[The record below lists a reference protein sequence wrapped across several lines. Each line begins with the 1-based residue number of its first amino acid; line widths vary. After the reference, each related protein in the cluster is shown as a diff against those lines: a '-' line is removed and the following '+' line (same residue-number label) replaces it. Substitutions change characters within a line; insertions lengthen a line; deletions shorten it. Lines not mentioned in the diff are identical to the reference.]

1 QALEQ
6 LAQELEQ
13 AAQFERA
20 LSYAVRAVNTDP
32 LREEVHRTVMRLYAA
47 MAEPWAALRHYD
59 ELIAIL
65 KQELDAAPSA
75 PTQALAREIARLV
88 SEEDESVTQRAP
100 GSARVPTQSAIARIG
115 TGFSAAQS
123 ASHPSFDRGRS
134 QERT

>member
-1 QALEQ
+1 ALRSASSAPSAEERLEWLARSVELYQGDLLPGHYDDWIPPEQHRLRALLLQALEQ

-59 ELIAIL
+59 ELIA
-65 KQELDAAPSA
+65 
-75 PTQALAREIARLV
+75 
-88 SEEDESVTQRAP
+88 
-100 GSARVPTQSAIARIG
+100 
-115 TGFSAAQS
+115 
-123 ASHPSFDRGRS
+123 
-134 QERT
+134 